1 MQIKVSKK
9 KLISLAVYFV
19 VGDLLALSVG
29 IYILT
34 HPDASL
40 KMITT
45 ASGAVIS
52 TNEYQAAAHKIA
64 DAIKAQQIP
73 GGRMF
78 ILGVWVDQNG
88 KVYAEEAESHTVI
101 LDEDPDPK
109 QGKVLMGGVN
119 LVNLPFDTVSGLLIL
134 TEDEHTLV
142 GQSATVYQR
151 KPLPSQPK

>member
-1 MQIKVSKK
+1 MHINVSKK

-19 VGDLLALSVG
+19 VGDLIALSVG

-45 ASGAVIS
+45 ASGSVIS

-73 GGRMF
+73 GGQMLL
-78 ILGVWVDQNG
+78 LGVWVDHNG
-88 KVYAEEAESHTVI
+88 KVYAVEAESHQVI
-101 LDEDPDPK
+101 LDETPNPNIG
-109 QGKVLMGGVN
+109 QELMGGVN
-119 LVNLPFDTVSGLLIL
+119 LVNLPFETVSGLLVL
-134 TEDEHTLV
+134 TEGEDRLV

-151 KPLPSQPK
+151 KPLPSQPQ